1 MHLTAQTETCAGRI
15 IVVLIKARKA
25 AAVWFS
31 EQVHCQPHMS
41 PFMLSRMALKA
52 NFLEKP
58 SCCPLGHLIVINWGS
73 HLYRMSISSQELRC
87 QGFAFYS
94 FFSLFFTFAPHYIM
108 VMVMVMSFARIVCHQ
123 NTKKWINFIYS
134 LQFFRGCRRSENPTQ
149 WRSSQTASSSPP
161 TVNLL
166 DCNRIYSGVCFHR
179 DHDSDGDFSWWR
191 W

>member
-1 MHLTAQTETCAGRI
+1 MHLTAQTETCAGRT

-31 EQVHCQPHMS
+31 EQVHCQ

-161 TVNLL
+161 IVNLL
-166 DCNRIYSGVCFHR
+166 DCNRIYSGVFP
-179 DHDSDGDFSWWR
+179 SWSW
-191 W
+191 